1 MHIHGS
7 LPTTTA
13 AAQSYSAAQIE
24 KTEQKR
30 RADEVRKRLQAQAAT
45 DTSLTSEET
54 VLINHWTAE
63 DTKPSQYYY

>member
-13 AAQSYSAAQIE
+13 AANMYSAAQIE

-30 RADEVRKRLQAQAAT
+30 RAADVRKRLQAQPAT

-54 VLINHWTAE
+54 ILINHWAVE
-63 DTKPSQYYY
+63 DPHPAQHYY